1 MSPSPPTPDEG
12 KSPDQLRRE
21 AVEIIQRHRRGLPGY
36 RGNAAPPPATAA
48 LDSSHQAL
56 LEGRQQLQ
64 AGNLAEALLRADTA
78 IGLAPSGSDLLADGW
93 TLRGEVCLAQNHVQ
107 AARDAFKR
115 ALGVNPAHV
124 DARMGMAE
132 TFRCVNQ
139 HARAIPLYI
148 ETIPLMVQTE
158 DRTRL
163 RLLLADSY
171 LAVGQPEAARRVLRT
186 MEGSSTLTPAQ
197 KARAALTLLIPSNL
211 RAWLLLL
218 LAVTLVL
225 VFSIGS
231 SALAGLLAF
240 IISLSTYAAFQWWRT
255 PAR

>member
-1 MSPSPPTPDEG
+1 MSPSQSNPDEG
-12 KSPDQLRRE
+12 KSPEQLRRE

-36 RGNAAPPPATAA
+36 RGNVAPPPATAA
-48 LDSSHQAL
+48 LDGTLQAL
-56 LEGRQQLQ
+56 LSGREQLQ
-64 AGNLAEALLRADTA
+64 IGNLAEALLRADTA

-124 DARMGMAE
+124 DARLGMAE
-132 TFRCVNQ
+132 TFCRVNQ

-148 ETIPLMVQTE
+148 ETLPLVVQAE
-158 DRTRL
+158 ERTRL

-171 LAVGQPEAARRVLRT
+171 LAVGQPDAARRVLRT
-186 MEGSSTLTPAQ
+186 VESAGTLTPAE
-197 KARAALTLLIPSNL
+197 KLRAALTLLIPGNL

-218 LAVTLVL
+218 LAVTLVTA
-225 VFSIGS
+225 FTIGS
-231 SALAGLLAF
+231 STLAGLLAF
-240 IISLSTYAAFQWWRT
+240 IISLGTYAAFQWWRT
-255 PAR
+255 PVR